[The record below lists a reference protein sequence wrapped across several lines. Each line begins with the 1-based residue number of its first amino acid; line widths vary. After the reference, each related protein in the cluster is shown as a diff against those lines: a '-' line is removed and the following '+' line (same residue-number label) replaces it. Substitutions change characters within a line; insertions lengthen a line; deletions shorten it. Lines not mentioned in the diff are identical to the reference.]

1 MNSERKCMDCG
12 EAGFVGIPEA
22 KRCWR
27 CREEHYATLTPTPR
41 TVLSDAEITDLLRSI
56 NRALGVS

>member
-1 MNSERKCMDCG
+1 MSSERKCMDCG
-12 EAGFVGIPEA
+12 ETGFAGIPEA
-22 KRCWR
+22 KRCWK
-27 CREEHYATLTPTPR
+27 CREKHYATLTPTPR